1 MRKDFLWGG
10 AVAAHQIEGAYDVGG
25 KGLST
30 ADVMTAGSVD
40 TPREITDGVVEG
52 NFYPNHE
59 GIRFYDHYQE
69 DIKMFGEMGFKCL
82 RTSIAWS
89 RIFPNGDETQPN
101 EEGLKF
107 YDNLFDC
114 MLENGMQPVITLSHF
129 EIPYHL
135 VKEYGGWRNRK
146 MIDFFYRFSKVVLK
160 RYQNK
165 VKYWMTFNEINNQM
179 LVEND
184 IYAFTNSGI
193 IFEENEDRLETIYQA
208 VHYQFVA
215 SALVTKFAHD
225 LNPNIQM
232 GCCVAATPNYPN
244 TPNPDDILLA
254 QSEDR
259 KLLMFT
265 DVQIRGHYPNYLL
278 NEWKNKDYILDITEE
293 DLEILSKGCVD
304 YLGFTYYLSN
314 TVSKDLNVKKLGDDL
329 QGNFAVENP
338 YLESTDWGWAIDPKG
353 LRYIMNMYQD
363 RYEIPMFIVE
373 NGFGYAD
380 QFEDGK
386 VHDQNR
392 IDYLKSHIEEM
403 KKAMDEDGCDC
414 IGYTVWGCIDP
425 ISFTTGEMKKRYGFI
440 YVDRNNDGSG
450 SYKRYKKDSFG
461 WYKKVIET
469 NGEELDF

>member
-10 AVAAHQIEGAYDVGG
+10 AVAAHQVEGGYDKGH
-25 KGLST
+25 KGLSI
-30 ADVMTAGSVD
+30 ADVLTAGDVH
-40 TPREITDGVVEG
+40 TPREITDGIQEG
-52 NFYPNHE
+52 KFYPNHE
-59 GIRFYDHYQE
+59 GIKFYDHYKE
-69 DIKMFGEMGFKCL
+69 DIQMFREMGFKCL

-89 RIFPNGDETQPN
+89 RIFPKGDEKDPN

-107 YDNLFDC
+107 YDDLFDC

-129 EIPYHL
+129 EMPYYL
-135 VKEYGGWRNRK
+135 VKEYGGWRNRR
-146 MIDFFYRFSKVVLK
+146 MIDFFYNFCKVVLD

-184 IYAFTNSGI
+184 LYPFTNSGI
-193 IFEENEDRLETIYQA
+193 IFEKDEDRLPVVYQA

-215 SALVTKFAHD
+215 SALVTEYAHK
-225 LNPNIQM
+225 LNSNIQM

-244 TPNPDDILLA
+244 SANPDDILLA

-278 NEWKNKDYILDITEE
+278 NEWKNNGYKFDITDP
-293 DLEILSKGCVD
+293 DLEVMAKGTVD
-304 YLGFTYYLSN
+304 YLGFTYYMSN
-314 TVSKDLNVKKLGDDL
+314 TVSADPNVKKLGDDL
-329 QGNFAVENP
+329 QGNYAVDNQ
-338 YLESTDWGWAIDPKG
+338 YLKTTDWGWAIDPKG

-380 QFEDGK
+380 KFEDGK
-386 VHDQNR
+386 IHDQNR
-392 IDYLKSHIEEM
+392 IEYLKAHIEEM
-403 KKAMDEDGCDC
+403 KKAIEEDGCDC

-450 SYKRYKKDSFG
+450 SYKRYKKDSFY

-469 NGEELDF
+469 NGEEL

>member
-10 AVAAHQIEGAYDVGG
+10 AVAAHQVEGGYDKGH
-25 KGLST
+25 KGLSI
-30 ADVMTAGSVD
+30 ADVLTAGDVH
-40 TPREITDGVVEG
+40 TPREITDGIQEG
-52 NFYPNHE
+52 KFYPNHE
-59 GIRFYDHYQE
+59 GIKFYDHYKE
-69 DIKMFGEMGFKCL
+69 DIQMFREMGFKCL

-89 RIFPNGDETQPN
+89 RIFPKGDEKDPN

-107 YDNLFDC
+107 YDDLFDC

-129 EIPYHL
+129 EMPYYL
-135 VKEYGGWRNRK
+135 IKEYGGWRNRK
-146 MIDFFYRFSKVVLK
+146 MIDFFYNFCKVVLD

-184 IYAFTNSGI
+184 LYPFTNSGI
-193 IFEENEDRLETIYQA
+193 IFEKDEDRLPVVYQA

-215 SALVTKFAHD
+215 SALVTEYAHK
-225 LNPNIQM
+225 LNSNIQM

-244 TPNPDDILLA
+244 SANPDDILLA

-278 NEWKNKDYILDITEE
+278 NEWKNNGYKFDITDQ
-293 DLEILSKGCVD
+293 DLEVMAKGTVD
-304 YLGFTYYLSN
+304 YLGFTYYMSN
-314 TVSKDLNVKKLGDDL
+314 TVSADPNVKKLGDDL
-329 QGNFAVENP
+329 QGNYAVDNQ
-338 YLESTDWGWAIDPKG
+338 YLKTTDWGWAIDPKG

-380 QFEDGK
+380 KFEDGK
-386 VHDQNR
+386 IYDQNR
-392 IDYLKSHIEEM
+392 IEYLKAHIEEM
-403 KKAMDEDGCDC
+403 KKAIEEDGCDC

-450 SYKRYKKDSFG
+450 SYKRYKKDSFY

-469 NGEELDF
+469 NGEEL

>member
-52 NFYPNHE
+52 KFYPNHE

-107 YDNLFDC
+107 YDDLFDC

-146 MIDFFYRFSKVVLK
+146 MIDFFYRFSKVVLE

-193 IFEENEDRLETIYQA
+193 VFEENEDRLETIYQA

-314 TVSKDLNVKKLGDDL
+314 TVSNDLNVKKLSA
-329 QGNFAVENP
+329 AVN
-338 YLESTDWGWAIDPKG
+338 ES
-353 LRYIMNMYQD
+353 L
-363 RYEIPMFIVE
+363 
-373 NGFGYAD
+373 
-380 QFEDGK
+380 
-386 VHDQNR
+386 
-392 IDYLKSHIEEM
+392 YLKS
-403 KKAMDEDGCDC
+403 
-414 IGYTVWGCIDP
+414 
-425 ISFTTGEMKKRYGFI
+425 ISFCPGPC
-440 YVDRNNDGSG
+440 S
-450 SYKRYKKDSFG
+450 
-461 WYKKVIET
+461 
-469 NGEELDF
+469 

>member
-10 AVAAHQIEGAYDVGG
+10 AVAAHQVEGGYDKGH
-25 KGLST
+25 KGLSI
-30 ADVMTAGSVD
+30 ADVLTAGDVH
-40 TPREITDGVVEG
+40 TPREITDGIQEG
-52 NFYPNHE
+52 KFYPNHE
-59 GIRFYDHYQE
+59 GIKFYDHYKE
-69 DIKMFGEMGFKCL
+69 DIQMFREMGFKCL

-89 RIFPNGDETQPN
+89 RIFPKGDEKDPN

-107 YDNLFDC
+107 YDDLFDC
-114 MLENGMQPVITLSHF
+114 MLENGMQPVIKLSHF
-129 EIPYHL
+129 EMPYYL

-146 MIDFFYRFSKVVLK
+146 MIDFFYNFCKVVLD

-165 VKYWMTFNEINNQM
+165 LKYWMKFNEINNQM

-184 IYAFTNSGI
+184 LYPFTNSGI
-193 IFEENEDRLETIYQA
+193 IFEKDEDRLPVVYQA

-215 SALVTKFAHD
+215 SALVTEYAHK
-225 LNPNIQM
+225 LNSNIQM

-244 TPNPDDILLA
+244 SANPDDILLA

-278 NEWKNKDYILDITEE
+278 NEWKNNGYKFDITDQ
-293 DLEILSKGCVD
+293 DLEVMAKGTVD
-304 YLGFTYYLSN
+304 YLGFTYYMSN
-314 TVSKDLNVKKLGDDL
+314 TVSADPNVKKLGDDL
-329 QGNFAVENP
+329 QGNYAVDNQ
-338 YLESTDWGWAIDPKG
+338 YLKTTDWGWAIDPKG

-380 QFEDGK
+380 KFEDGK
-386 VHDQNR
+386 IHDQNR
-392 IDYLKSHIEEM
+392 IEYLKAHIEEM
-403 KKAMDEDGCDC
+403 KKAIEEDGCDC

-450 SYKRYKKDSFG
+450 SYKRYKKDSFY

-469 NGEELDF
+469 NGEEL

>member
-52 NFYPNHE
+52 KFYPNHE

-107 YDNLFDC
+107 YDDLFDC

-165 VKYWMTFNEINNQM
+165 VKYWMTFNEINNQANYKAD
-179 LVEND
+179 V
-184 IYAFTNSGI
+184 AVFTNSGI
-193 IFEENEDRLETIYQA
+193 LFEEGEDREAIVYQA
-208 VHYQFVA
+208 ALYELIA
-215 SALVTKFAHD
+215 SAKAVKIAHEINPD
-225 LNPNIQM
+225 LM
-232 GCCVAATPNYPN
+232 VGCMMAMTPIYPYSC
-244 TPNPDDILLA
+244 NPDDMLKAVGANHKRFWYL
-254 QSEDR
+254 
-259 KLLMFT
+259 
-265 DVQIRGHYPNYLL
+265 DVHARGIIPGYMKSFFKRQEY
-278 NEWKNKDYILDITEE
+278 DLDLTQE
-293 DLEILSKGCVD
+293 DLEALKHGCVD
-304 YLGFTYYLSN
+304 YIGFSYYMSFATKGDGNINLDYDEEN
-314 TVSKDLNVKKLGDDL
+314 DLCD
-329 QGNFAVENP
+329 NP
-338 YLESTDWGWAIDPKG
+338 YIQKTQWGWPIDAKG
-353 LRYIMNMYQD
+353 LRYTLNWLYD
-363 RYEIPMFIVE
+363 RYQLPMFIVE
-373 NGFGYAD
+373 NGFGAID
-380 QFEDGK
+380 QKEVDGS
-386 VHDQNR
+386 VHDQYR
-392 IDYLKSHIEEM
+392 IDYLKEHIQEM
-403 KKAMDEDGCDC
+403 KKAVDIDGVDLL
-414 IGYTVWGCIDP
+414 GYTVWGCIDCV
-425 ISFTTGEMKKRYGFI
+425 SFSTGEMKKRYGFI
-440 YVDRNNDGSG
+440 YVDKNNDGSG
-450 SYKRYKKDSFG
+450 SLKRSKKDSFE

-469 NGEELDF
+469 NGEVL

>member
-1 MRKDFLWGG
+1 MRKNFLWGG
-10 AVAAHQIEGAYDVGG
+10 AVAAHQVEGAYNVKG

-30 ADVMTAGSVD
+30 ADVMTAGNVH

-52 NFYPNHE
+52 KFYPNHE

-69 DIKMFGEMGFKCL
+69 DIQMFSEMGFKCL

-89 RIFPNGDETQPN
+89 RIFPNGDEDAPN
-101 EEGLKF
+101 EDGLQF
-107 YDNLFDC
+107 YDDLFDC
-114 MLENGMQPVITLSHF
+114 MIEHGMQPVITLSHF

-135 VKEYGGWRNRK
+135 VKTYGGWRNRK
-146 MIDFFYRFSKVVLK
+146 MIDFFYRFCQVVLK

-184 IYAFTNSGI
+184 LYAFTNSGI
-193 IFEENEDRLETIYQA
+193 VFENGEDRLHTIYQA

-215 SALVTKFAHD
+215 SALVTEYAHS
-225 LNPNIQM
+225 LNPEIQM

-244 TPNPDDILLA
+244 TSNPDDILLA
-254 QSEDR
+254 QAEDR

-265 DVQIRGHYPNYLL
+265 DVQIRGHYPRYLL
-278 NEWKNKDYILDITEE
+278 NEWNTRNYTFDITSQ
-293 DLEILSKGCVD
+293 DLQIMEKGTVD
-304 YLGFTYYLSN
+304 YLGFTYYMSN
-314 TVSKDLNVKKLGDDL
+314 TVSADPSVKKLGDDL
-329 QGNFAVENP
+329 QGNYAVDNP
-338 YLESTDWGWAIDPKG
+338 YLSTTDWGWAIDPKG
-353 LRYIMNMYQD
+353 LRYVMNMYQD

-380 QFEDGK
+380 QFIDGHI
-386 VHDQNR
+386 HDQNR
-392 IDYLKSHIEEM
+392 MDYLKAHIAEM
-403 KKAMDEDGCDC
+403 KKAIEEDGCDC

-440 YVDRNNDGSG
+440 YVDRNNDGTG
-450 SYKRYKKDSFG
+450 SYKRYKKDSFY
-461 WYKKVIET
+461 WYQKVIES
-469 NGEELDF
+469 NGENL

>member
-10 AVAAHQIEGAYDVGG
+10 AIAAHQVEGGYDKGN
-25 KGLST
+25 KGLSI
-30 ADVMTAGSVD
+30 ADVLTAGDVH
-40 TPREITDGVVEG
+40 TPREITDGIQKG
-52 NFYPNHE
+52 KFYPNHE
-59 GIRFYDHYQE
+59 GIKFYDHYKE
-69 DIKMFGEMGFKCL
+69 DIQMFHEMGFKCL

-89 RIFPNGDETQPN
+89 RIFPRGDEETPN

-107 YDNLFDC
+107 YDDLFDC

-129 EIPYHL
+129 EMPYHL

-146 MIDFFYRFSKVVLK
+146 MIDFFYNFCKVVLD
-160 RYQNK
+160 RYQSK

-184 IYAFTNSGI
+184 LYPFTNSGI
-193 IFEENEDRLETIYQA
+193 IFEKGEDRLPIVYQA
-208 VHYQFVA
+208 IHYQFVA
-215 SALVTKFAHD
+215 SALVTEYAHK
-225 LNPNIQM
+225 LNSNIQM

-244 TPNPDDILLA
+244 SANPDDILLA

-265 DVQIRGHYPNYLL
+265 DIQIRGHYPNYLL
-278 NEWKNKDYILDITEE
+278 NEWKNNGYRFDITNQ
-293 DLEILSKGCVD
+293 DLEIMARGTVD
-304 YLGFTYYLSN
+304 YLGFTYYMSN
-314 TVSKDLNVKKLGDDL
+314 TVSSDPNVKKLGDDL
-329 QGNFAVENP
+329 QGNYAVNNQ
-338 YLESTDWGWAIDPKG
+338 YLKTTDWGWSIDPKG

-363 RYEIPMFIVE
+363 RYEVPMFIVE

-380 QFEDGK
+380 KFENGK
-386 VHDQNR
+386 IHDQNR
-392 IDYLKSHIEEM
+392 IDYLKAHIEEM
-403 KKAMDEDGCDC
+403 KKAIEEDGCDC

-450 SYKRYKKDSFG
+450 SYKRYKKDSFY
-461 WYKKVIET
+461 WYEKVIET
-469 NGEELDF
+469 NGEVL

>member
-10 AVAAHQIEGAYDVGG
+10 AIAAHQVEGGYNVGG

-30 ADVMTAGSVD
+30 ADVMTAGDVN
-40 TPREITDGVVEG
+40 TPREITDGVVDG
-52 NFYPNHE
+52 KFYPNHD
-59 GIRFYDHYQE
+59 GIKFYEYYPE
-69 DIKMFGEMGFKCL
+69 DIKMFDQMGFKCL

-89 RIFPNGDETQPN
+89 RIFPNGDENKPN

-107 YDNLFDC
+107 YDDMFDC

-146 MIDFFYRFSKVVLK
+146 LIDFFYNFCKVVLD

-179 LVEND
+179 VVEND
-184 IYAFTNSGI
+184 IFAFTNSGI
-193 IFEENEDRLETIYQA
+193 VFSEGEDRLKIIYQA
-208 VHYQFVA
+208 IHYQFVA
-215 SALVTKFAHD
+215 SALVTEYAHT
-225 LNPNIQM
+225 LNSTIQM

-254 QSEDR
+254 QAEDR
-259 KLLMFT
+259 KLFMFT
-265 DVQIRGHYPNYLL
+265 DVQIRGHYPKYLL
-278 NEWKNKDYILDITEE
+278 NEFKLKGYDLDITDK
-293 DLEILSKGCVD
+293 DLDILSRGCVD
-304 YLGFTYYLSN
+304 YLGFTYYMSN
-314 TVSKDLNVKKLGDDL
+314 TVSNDSSVEKLGDEN
-329 QGNFAVENP
+329 QGIFAVENP
-338 YLESTDWGWAIDPKG
+338 YLETTQWGWAIDPKG
-353 LRYIMNMYQD
+353 LRYIMNAYQD
-363 RYEIPMFIVE
+363 RYEKPMFIVE

-380 QFEDGK
+380 TFENGE

-392 IDYLKSHIEEM
+392 IEYLKAHIEEM
-403 KKAMDEDGCDC
+403 KEAMEQDGCDC

-440 YVDRNNDGSG
+440 YVDRNNDGTG
-450 SYKRYKKDSFG
+450 SYKRYKKDSFY
-461 WYKKVIET
+461 WYKHVIET
-469 NGEELDF
+469 NGEEL

>member
-1 MRKDFLWGG
+1 
-10 AVAAHQIEGAYDVGG
+10 
-25 KGLST
+25 
-30 ADVMTAGSVD
+30 
-40 TPREITDGVVEG
+40 
-52 NFYPNHE
+52 
-59 GIRFYDHYQE
+59 
-69 DIKMFGEMGFKCL
+69 
-82 RTSIAWS
+82 
-89 RIFPNGDETQPN
+89 
-101 EEGLKF
+101 
-107 YDNLFDC
+107 
-114 MLENGMQPVITLSHF
+114 
-129 EIPYHL
+129 
-135 VKEYGGWRNRK
+135 
-146 MIDFFYRFSKVVLK
+146 
-160 RYQNK
+160 
-165 VKYWMTFNEINNQM
+165 MTFNEINNQM

-193 IFEENEDRLETIYQA
+193 VFEENEDRLETIYQA

-304 YLGFTYYLSN
+304 YIGFTYYLSN

-461 WYKKVIET
+461 WYGKVIET